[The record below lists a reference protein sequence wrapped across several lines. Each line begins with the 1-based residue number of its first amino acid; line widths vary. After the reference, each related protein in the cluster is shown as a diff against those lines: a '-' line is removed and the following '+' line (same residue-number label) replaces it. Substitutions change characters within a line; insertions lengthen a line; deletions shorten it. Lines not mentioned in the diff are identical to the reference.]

1 MDFIMVL
8 QKESIDKIIHNN
20 EMLLIEM
27 DVKGALSIK
36 SYTPIKLSQFLF
48 LLPVLSI

>member
-1 MDFIMVL
+1 MDFIMGL
-8 QKESIDKIIHNN
+8 QKKAIDKIIQNN

-36 SYTPIKLSQFLF
+36 KLYPNKTFSIFISPPIS
-48 LLPVLSI
+48 SI